1 METAFKVVLGL
12 VNQESIVKER
22 ILDPKYIHD

>member
-1 METAFKVVLGL
+1 MEMAFKVALGL
-12 VNQESIVKER
+12 VNQESIVKEK